1 MGDVM
6 PPNEYETLFGGAGA
20 RFHVPVLLDVAN
32 KNDRTYL
39 ERMKQT
45 VLDNL
50 SKSVTIQ
57 AQALHH
63 TCTMRSENIAKF
75 LAKYVSK

>member
-6 PPNEYETLFGGAGA
+6 PPNEYETLFGGPGA

-50 SKSVTIQ
+50 SK
-57 AQALHH
+57 
-63 TCTMRSENIAKF
+63 
-75 LAKYVSK
+75 